1 MKLMTRLLKN
11 KFIMICLSLL
21 LSLILIFSVVSKPVK
36 AAIVLDDAIYFILA
50 TVTASLAI
58 NIAVDNPDT
67 GAELARL
74 WNDLSE
80 GSKAAVK
87 AAIPY
92 VVKGSFTIYSWS
104 ASTYKSLCDEV
115 ASWFVNNHVNTTE
128 YGQVIASNSSGK
140 IGFTSDTSFRLFF
153 DSNANTCT
161 YMFSDS
167 VIWIHNDIRFA
178 DLPGYSYKFNNL
190 NNTGCAFVLKSNVGL
205 EFVSGC
211 IHYNN
216 DYYARGKSFESLTGY
231 WNEPEA
237 IGFLCST
244 SFCSMTLS
252 YTNNY
257 DTNFCFYYDYINN
270 ICYHLGYTGSS
281 YAFISDINANQ
292 LFQNLEFSSKVQ
304 AVDWFAS
311 TCGFA
316 TRSYLNIDG
325 SYSAPRPAVDY
336 DTTRTQSALD
346 VINGKDTETIDTT
359 FPGTMAQ
366 AQEISDNPAK
376 VWDIEA
382 EGTYTGNF
390 ALPDLESLSWY
401 DKFPFCIPFDIVKLF
416 TSFQAPAEAPH
427 WHFQVIPENFFGLGN
442 DAIYWDIDFAQ
453 YNVIVQILRF
463 FLSVIF
469 VFWLIMISRKVIG
482 AE

>member
-21 LSLILIFSVVSKPVK
+21 ISLILIFSVVSKPVK
-36 AAIVLDDAIYFILA
+36 AIAGVDDAIYFILA

-167 VIWIHNDIRFA
+167 VLWIHDNITSTG
-178 DLPGYSYKFNNL
+178 LPGWPYNS
-190 NNTGCAFVLKSNVGL
+190 ADSMVAAVLKSNVGL
-205 EFVSGC
+205 EFVSFSFK
-211 IHYNN
+211 YNSS
-216 DYYARGKSFESLTGY
+216 YKARGRTFTSTAGG
-231 WNEPEA
+231 WNSPED
-237 IGFLCST
+237 IGWLAEDGN
-244 SFCSMTLS
+244 FCRMTLGTTTYNDRHGS
-252 YTNNY
+252 Y
-257 DTNFCFYYDYINN
+257 YYDYINN
-270 ICYHLGYTGSS
+270 VRYLLRSTGNGYAFVAENDASS
-281 YAFISDINANQ
+281 YFDNRQ
-292 LFQNLEFSSKVQ
+292 FSSLVQ

-336 DTTRTQSALD
+336 DTNRTQSALD

-469 VFWLIMISRKVIG
+469 VFWLIMITRKVIG